1 MISDAWARRTAA
13 EWHGGQGSAVY
24 LLASS
29 GATHDARHDL
39 GDPGR

>member
-13 EWHGGQGSAVY
+13 EWHGGQGSALY